1 MSHRRRG
8 LAVVR
13 VTGASMEPTLREG
26 DLLLIRYGAPPL
38 LGSIVVARLPRDR
51 DGMPR
56 PVSVKRLT
64 SRDPA
69 DPGRWWVE
77 RDNPA
82 VGADSWL
89 FGSIG
94 DDDVLAR
101 VVCRIWP
108 RPGRRDVGPRR

>member
-1 MSHRRRG
+1 M
-8 LAVVR
+8 VR
-13 VTGASMEPTLREG
+13 VTGASMEPTLHQG

-51 DGMPR
+51 DGVPR

-69 DPGRWWVE
+69 DPERWWVE

-82 VGADSWL
+82 AGADSWL
-89 FGSIG
+89 FGSIA

-101 VVCRIWP
+101 VVWRIWP